1 MALVHLWCLM
11 SMRKFIFNVINL
23 NLNGYMWQVAPILD
37 SADLEYNM
45 SRIGPDR
52 ELVLGGAVQ
61 PCGRRHHWN
70 LELNCRKDT

>member
-23 NLNGYMWQVAPILD
+23 NLNGYMLQVAPILD

-52 ELVLGGAVQ
+52 ELVLGSAVQ

-70 LELNCRKDT
+70 LELSCRKDT

>member
-1 MALVHLWCLM
+1 ML
-11 SMRKFIFNVINL
+11 
-23 NLNGYMWQVAPILD
+23 QVAPILD

-52 ELVLGGAVQ
+52 ELVLGSAVQ

-70 LELNCRKDT
+70 LELNCGKDT